1 MGGSQA
7 RMSYC
12 CGSEDGKHGPFKM
25 LQGGGGEREKGHKS
39 ETQRDEG
46 SKRAS
51 MFSISFSLCLF

>member
-1 MGGSQA
+1 MASMA
-7 RMSYC
+7 LSKC
-12 CGSEDGKHGPFKM
+12 CR
-25 LQGGGGEREKGHKS
+25 GGGGEREKGHKS